1 MDHGEASRICRRD
14 FPVFVLGSPRSGTS
28 TIAHVIKEHFGY
40 QGHAE
45 GHVFNL
51 MHKLVSATREHYV
64 HAGIAHGDPSAIAAP
79 AANSWLGSTTAATVS
94 QSRLT
99 QQIIEMFKSSV
110 AWVYGESWF
119 DKTPGPDAI
128 HAVELLVEMYPRAKF
143 IFLIREP
150 ISNIESRMRK
160 FPNESFRDHCLAW
173 VESANAWLRVRSL
186 IPEGS
191 AVELRTHD
199 LTREPVK
206 VYGQLL
212 DLLKD
217 HPLGK
222 LAASKP
228 PLKEFLLLERT
239 NGGDPSA
246 KRSLANVTWSEA
258 DKTTFISICGAVM
271 DVFGF
276 SATDGGEESDS
287 ITLPPPYGQKDVE
300 VRAGTYGGVWPE
312 VRGDKLWV
320 FLHPSAPGTE
330 VTRIT
335 YRNVSMDGI
344 VNLRSR
350 ITVTSELAHPVR
362 FKITVCQG
370 DVEVASLS
378 RDCGPLEELEV
389 EMPVAV
395 SGRCDVHI
403 STETAGDSVQN
414 AWAMILPLKLE
425 RAKVGG
431 QAQSADL
438 DGNAGVVAGCGDQG
452 KVERDG
458 AIGEGGADGVQREGG
473 AVTQLG
479 EVPEERV
486 LRRATACGAGVG

>member
-1 MDHGEASRICRRD
+1 MDHGEASRIFRREY
-14 FPVFVLGSPRSGTS
+14 PVFVLGSPRSGTS

-64 HAGIAHGDPSAIAAP
+64 HAGIAPVERSANVAP
-79 AANSWLGSTTAATVS
+79 GANSWLGSTTAATVS
-94 QSRLT
+94 QARLT
-99 QQIIEMFKSSV
+99 QQIIEVFKSSV

-119 DKTPGPDAI
+119 DKTPGPEAI
-128 HAVELLVEMYPRAKF
+128 HAVEMLVEMYPRAKF
-143 IFLIREP
+143 VFLIREP

-160 FPNESFRDHCLAW
+160 FPNESFREHCLAW

-191 AVELRTHD
+191 AVELRTHE
-199 LTREPVK
+199 LTREPAK
-206 VYGQLL
+206 VYRQLL
-212 DLLKD
+212 ELLKD

-222 LAASKP
+222 LAAEKP
-228 PLKEFLLLERT
+228 PLEKFLLLERT

-246 KRSLANVTWSEA
+246 QRSLADVSWSEA

-276 SATDGGEESDS
+276 SATGGTDETDS
-287 ITLPPPYGQKDVE
+287 VTLPPPYGQKNVE
-300 VRAGTYGGVWPE
+300 VKAGTYGGVWPE
-312 VRGDKLWV
+312 VRGDRLWV
-320 FLHPSAPGTE
+320 FLHPSTPGTG

-335 YRNVSMDGI
+335 YRDVNMDGI

-350 ITVTSELAHPVR
+350 ITVTSELSQPVR
-362 FKITVCQG
+362 FRIVICKG
-370 DVEVASLS
+370 GEEVASLS
-378 RDCGPLEELEV
+378 RDCGPMEELGV

-425 RAKVGG
+425 RAKGG
-431 QAQSADL
+431 GSADF
-438 DGNAGVVAGCGDQG
+438 DRDAGVVSGGG
-452 KVERDG
+452 GEGEVEGDG
-458 AIGEGGADGVQREGG
+458 AVGEGGADGVECDGG
-473 AVTQLG
+473 AVAEFG
-479 EVPEERV
+479 EVTEEGV
-486 LRRATACGAGVG
+486 LRRAPAGSAGVS